1 MSEEDDEDDD
11 SVSGKANKADAKP
24 VPEIINLVDDDS
36 EKGQEV
42 SRRRHEKRKRKYSR

>member
-11 SVSGKANKADAKP
+11 SACGKVNKADTKP

-36 EKGQEV
+36 EVGQEAP
-42 SRRRHEKRKRKYSR
+42 RRKHEKRKRKYSR